1 MIGRLYGKLLLK
13 QAPSLLLDVGG
24 VGYELQAPMTTFY
37 DLPEVGSNVTLHTHL
52 LVREDAHLL
61 YGFATEQERLMF
73 RSLIKISGVGA
84 KLALALLSGMTAME
98 FARTVQHNDIGRLI
112 KVPGVGKKTAERLL
126 VEMRDR
132 LPALEL
138 ENGISST
145 ATEALGGGPSVG
157 HADAVKDAISA
168 LIALGYKPQDA
179 SRMVNSVD
187 CNHKPSEDIIR
198 QALKSV
204 SL

>member
-1 MIGRLYGKLLLK
+1 MIGRLHGKLLLK
-13 QAPSLLLDVGG
+13 QAPSLLVDVGG

-37 DLPEVGSNVTLHTHL
+37 DLPEVGSSVTLHTHL

-73 RSLIKISGVGA
+73 RSLIKVSGVGA

-98 FARTVQHNDIGRLI
+98 FAYTVQNNDIGRLI

-132 LPALEL
+132 LPAVGL
-138 ENGISST
+138 ENGKSNVVIET
-145 ATEALGGGPSVG
+145 PGGFSIG
-157 HADAVKDAISA
+157 HTDAVKDAISA

-187 CNHKPSEDIIR
+187 TNNKPSEDIIR